1 MRTVLISAAA
11 PVLISSCAGSAPGAA
26 LVEYRQIGACN
37 GLSHLNGSGPNTVL
51 VVFQIESIDNTLTGK
66 DISLRR
72 VRIQT
77 NDYEP
82 ANGVTTVQFSTALGI
97 PPLKATTVVPKGT
110 KAAVHRYVWFI
121 LGTDDEDG
129 AKQASHISYF
139 LRYER
144 EANDPGISMNKLDAA
159 RTEWPHTHWCQDIQ
173 FPPPPPPALGNTTVS
188 GTEATKLGD
197 GK

>member
-1 MRTVLISAAA
+1 MRTVLISIAATI
-11 PVLISSCAGSAPGAA
+11 LISSCTDSAPGAA
-26 LVEYRQIGACN
+26 IVEYRQIGACN
-37 GLSHLNGSGPNTVL
+37 GLSNLNGSGPNTVL
-51 VVFQIESIDNTLTGK
+51 VVFLIESIDNTLTDK

-77 NDYEP
+77 NDFEP

-97 PPLKATTVVPKGT
+97 PPMKPTTVVPKGT

-144 EANDPGISMNKLDAA
+144 EANDPGISMNKLEAS
-159 RTEWPHTHWCQDIQ
+159 RTEWPHTHFCQDIQ
-173 FPPPPPPALGNTTVS
+173 FPPPPPPALGNTTV
-188 GTEATKLGD
+188 GVTEFPKVGD